1 MTYAQLTRFMLPLVL
16 TALVQELSGPFL
28 NGGMARMPRATETL
42 AAFGLAYGIVG
53 LLAGVLTQARQFGLV
68 LIEHD
73 QGYRTVLRFGIAA
86 GLSISG
92 MVALLAWTPAGSWLI
107 TDLHGVSPALTE
119 VVLLAFAWFVPF
131 PLVRSLTRIHI
142 GTLLRI
148 RRSDIPAYGSGGGIG
163 LSILTVFILLPV
175 DFVREDPI
183 LLPILATWIGALA
196 EFAVVLWGHRH
207 YVRLE
212 EQGDAAPLDMPYV
225 LRFFWPLALIMAV
238 QSGTRPLINVF
249 IAGGEDGTEALAVL
263 TVVYALGHIPY
274 GWLNE
279 VRNLPSAFRHGNDL
293 PRIRRF
299 IAGCGLVSLAWMG
312 AVFWTPAVDR
322 ILLGWI
328 GVAPALAVHCGV
340 PLMIFSGFPIVVCL
354 RGYIHGIGLLQHR
367 TGAMAPSAP
376 SRIATVVLVMTAL
389 SGMDVHGATLATI
402 ALLSGHTVET
412 LVVWWCMRRGLR
424 NERGTTG
431 DLAAHPR

>member
-16 TALVQELSGPFL
+16 AALVQELSGQFL
-28 NGGMARMPRATETL
+28 NGGMAHMPQAVETL

-53 LLAGVLTQARQFGLV
+53 LLAGILTQARQFGLV

-73 QGYRTVLRFGIAA
+73 QGYRTVFRFGIAA
-86 GLSISG
+86 GLSLSG

-107 TDLHGVSPALTE
+107 ADLHGVSPALTE
-119 VVLLAFAWFVPF
+119 VVLLAFAWFIPF
-131 PLVRSLTRIHI
+131 PLVRSLTRIYI

-175 DFVREDPI
+175 DFVRQDPI
-183 LLPILATWIGALA
+183 LLPVLATWAGALA
-196 EFAVVLWGHRH
+196 EFAIVLWGHRR
-207 YVRLE
+207 YVRFE
-212 EQGDAAPLDMPYV
+212 TQGEAAPLDMSYV
-225 LRFFWPLALIMAV
+225 LHFFWPLALIMAV

-249 IAGGEDGTEALAVL
+249 IAGAADGTEALAVL

-279 VRNLPSAFRHGNDL
+279 VRNLPSAFRDCNDL
-293 PRIRRF
+293 PKIRRF

-312 AVFWTPAVDR
+312 AVFWTPALDH
-322 ILLGWI
+322 ILLHWV
-328 GVAPALAVHCGV
+328 GVSPALAAHCGV
-340 PLMIFSGFPIVVCL
+340 PLMIFTGFPIVVCL

-367 TGAMAPSAP
+367 TRSMAPSAP
-376 SRIATVVLVMTAL
+376 SRIATVVLVLSAL
-389 SGMDVHGATLATI
+389 PSQDLHGATRATI

-412 LVVWWCMRRGLR
+412 LVVWWSIRRGPL
-424 NERGTTG
+424 ERDRKGS
-431 DLAAHPR
+431 